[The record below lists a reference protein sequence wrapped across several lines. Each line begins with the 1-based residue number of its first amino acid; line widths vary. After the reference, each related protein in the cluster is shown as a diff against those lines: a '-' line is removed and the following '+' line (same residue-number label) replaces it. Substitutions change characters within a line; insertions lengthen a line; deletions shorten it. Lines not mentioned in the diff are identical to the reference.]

1 MRAVRIEQ
9 PGSARG
15 LRLVEVEDPVPGPGE
30 ILVDVHATA
39 LNRADWLQVL
49 GKYPV
54 PPGTPEDLPGME
66 YAGTVRAAGV
76 RAVRFRPGDLVMGLV
91 PGAAFAERLVTHE
104 REAVPVPEPVSLTD
118 AAAIPEA
125 FFTAFDALVLQGGL
139 GAGERVLVHAIT
151 SGIGTAA
158 MQIVHASGSMVL
170 GTGRDA
176 GKLERAA
183 ALGSFT
189 ALTVARDTPRFAE
202 RVLELTGGA
211 GVDLVLECTGHF
223 TDREGASKHLGAGA
237 RKVLISAPAKGP
249 DVTIAFGVNDAAYD
263 PAKHHIVSAA
273 SCTTNCLAPTAKVL
287 MDAFGIEKGMMTTVH
302 SYTNDQRVLDLTHKD
317 LRRARAAALSMIPT
331 STGAAKAIGEVL
343 PALKGKMNGMSVR
356 VPTPNVSLVD
366 LTVLTSKPTTVEAV
380 NDVYRRAAEGPL
392 KNILEFSTDETVSVD
407 FNGNPHSASVD
418 GTNTFVIDGNLVKV
432 MAWYDNEWGFSNRMV
447 DLTKMLISRR

>member
-54 PPGTPEDLPGME
+54 PPGTPPDLPGME

-76 RAVRFRPGDLVMGLV
+76 RAVRFRPGDRVMGLV

-151 SGIGTAA
+151 SGVGTAA

-189 ALTVARDTPRFAE
+189 ALSVPRDTPRFAE

-211 GVDLVLECTGHF
+211 GVDLVLDLVGGRYTAESL
-223 TDREGASKHLGAGA
+223 A
-237 RKVLISAPAKGP
+237 
-249 DVTIAFGVNDAAYD
+249 
-263 PAKHHIVSAA
+263 
-273 SCTTNCLAPTAKVL
+273 CLAP
-287 MDAFGIEKGMMTTVH
+287 GGRMMLVGTVDGVK
-302 SYTNDQRVLDLTHKD
+302 SELDLRLALGKRARIIGTV
-317 LRRARAAALSMIPT
+317 LRARALEEKMSLAR
-331 STGAAKAIGEVL
+331 EVERHVL
-343 PALKGKMNGMSVR
+343 PLFARGVYHPVVDRVLPVDRVAEAFEHLVADRNVGKI
-356 VPTPNVSLVD
+356 
-366 LTVLTSKPTTVEAV
+366 VL
-380 NDVYRRAAEGPL
+380 
-392 KNILEFSTDETVSVD
+392 
-407 FNGNPHSASVD
+407 
-418 GTNTFVIDGNLVKV
+418 
-432 MAWYDNEWGFSNRMV
+432 AWSGR
-447 DLTKMLISRR
+447 

>member
-54 PPGTPEDLPGME
+54 PPGTPADLPGME

-76 RAVRFRPGDLVMGLV
+76 PAVRFRPGDRVMGLV

-125 FFTAFDALVLQGGL
+125 FFTAFDALVLQGDL
-139 GAGERVLVHAIT
+139 GAGERVLVHAMT
-151 SGIGTAA
+151 SGVGTAA

-189 ALTVARDTPRFAE
+189 ALTVPRDTPRFAE

-211 GVDLVLECTGHF
+211 GVDLVLDLVGGRYTAESL
-223 TDREGASKHLGAGA
+223 A
-237 RKVLISAPAKGP
+237 
-249 DVTIAFGVNDAAYD
+249 
-263 PAKHHIVSAA
+263 
-273 SCTTNCLAPTAKVL
+273 CLAARGRMMLVGTVDGVKSELDLRLALGKRARIIGTVL
-287 MDAFGIEKGMMTTVH
+287 RSRAPEERMALAREVERHVLPLFARGTYRPVVD
-302 SYTNDQRVLDLTHKD
+302 RVLPVDRVAEAFEHLVADRNVGK
-317 LRRARAAALSMIPT
+317 I
-331 STGAAKAIGEVL
+331 VL
-343 PALKGKMNGMSVR
+343 
-356 VPTPNVSLVD
+356 
-366 LTVLTSKPTTVEAV
+366 
-380 NDVYRRAAEGPL
+380 
-392 KNILEFSTDETVSVD
+392 
-407 FNGNPHSASVD
+407 
-418 GTNTFVIDGNLVKV
+418 
-432 MAWYDNEWGFSNRMV
+432 AWSGR
-447 DLTKMLISRR
+447 

>member
-54 PPGTPEDLPGME
+54 PPGTPADLPGME

-76 RAVRFRPGDLVMGLV
+76 PAVRVRPGDRVMGLV

-151 SGIGTAA
+151 SGVGTAA

-183 ALGSFT
+183 ALGSFA

-211 GVDLVLECTGHF
+211 GVDLVLDLVGGRYTAESL
-223 TDREGASKHLGAGA
+223 A
-237 RKVLISAPAKGP
+237 
-249 DVTIAFGVNDAAYD
+249 
-263 PAKHHIVSAA
+263 
-273 SCTTNCLAPTAKVL
+273 CLAP
-287 MDAFGIEKGMMTTVH
+287 GGRMMLVGTVDGVK
-302 SYTNDQRVLDLTHKD
+302 SELDLRLALGKRARIIGTV
-317 LRRARAAALSMIPT
+317 LRARALEEKMSLAR
-331 STGAAKAIGEVL
+331 EVERHVL
-343 PALKGKMNGMSVR
+343 PLFARGVYHPVVDRVLPVDRVAEAFEHLVADRNVGKI
-356 VPTPNVSLVD
+356 
-366 LTVLTSKPTTVEAV
+366 VL
-380 NDVYRRAAEGPL
+380 
-392 KNILEFSTDETVSVD
+392 
-407 FNGNPHSASVD
+407 
-418 GTNTFVIDGNLVKV
+418 
-432 MAWYDNEWGFSNRMV
+432 AWSGR
-447 DLTKMLISRR
+447 

>member
-39 LNRADWLQVL
+39 LNRAAWLQVL

-54 PPGTPEDLPGME
+54 PPGTPPDLPGME

-76 RAVRFRPGDLVMGLV
+76 RAVRFRPGDRVMGLV

-125 FFTAFDALVLQGGL
+125 FFTAFDALVLQGDL
-139 GAGERVLVHAIT
+139 GAGERVLVHAMT
-151 SGIGTAA
+151 SGVGTAA

-189 ALTVARDTPRFAE
+189 ALTVPRDTPRFAE
-202 RVLELTGGA
+202 RVLELTAGA
-211 GVDLVLECTGHF
+211 GVDLVLDLVGGRYTAESL
-223 TDREGASKHLGAGA
+223 A
-237 RKVLISAPAKGP
+237 
-249 DVTIAFGVNDAAYD
+249 
-263 PAKHHIVSAA
+263 
-273 SCTTNCLAPTAKVL
+273 CLAPR
-287 MDAFGIEKGMMTTVH
+287 GRMMLVGTVDGVK
-302 SYTNDQRVLDLTHKD
+302 SELDLRLALGKRARIIGTV
-317 LRRARAAALSMIPT
+317 LRARALEEKMSLAR
-331 STGAAKAIGEVL
+331 EVERHVL
-343 PALKGKMNGMSVR
+343 PLFARGVYHPVVDRVLPVDRVAEAFEHLVADRNVGKI
-356 VPTPNVSLVD
+356 
-366 LTVLTSKPTTVEAV
+366 VL
-380 NDVYRRAAEGPL
+380 
-392 KNILEFSTDETVSVD
+392 
-407 FNGNPHSASVD
+407 
-418 GTNTFVIDGNLVKV
+418 
-432 MAWYDNEWGFSNRMV
+432 AWSGR
-447 DLTKMLISRR
+447 

>member
-54 PPGTPEDLPGME
+54 PPGTPADLPGME

-76 RAVRFRPGDLVMGLV
+76 PAVRFRPGDRVMGLV

-151 SGIGTAA
+151 SGVGTAA

-189 ALTVARDTPRFAE
+189 ALTVPRDTPRFAE

-211 GVDLVLECTGHF
+211 GVDLVGG
-223 TDREGASKHLGAGA
+223 RY
-237 RKVLISAPAKGP
+237 P
-249 DVTIAFGVNDAAYD
+249 
-263 PAKHHIVSAA
+263 AA
-273 SCTTNCLAPTAKVL
+273 SLACLAPR
-287 MDAFGIEKGMMTTVH
+287 GRMMLVGTVDGVK
-302 SYTNDQRVLDLTHKD
+302 SELDLRLALGKRARILGTV
-317 LRRARAAALSMIPT
+317 LRARALEEKMSLAR
-331 STGAAKAIGEVL
+331 EVERHVL
-343 PALKGKMNGMSVR
+343 PLFARGVYHPVVDRVLPVDRVAEAFEHLVADRNVGKI
-356 VPTPNVSLVD
+356 
-366 LTVLTSKPTTVEAV
+366 VL
-380 NDVYRRAAEGPL
+380 
-392 KNILEFSTDETVSVD
+392 
-407 FNGNPHSASVD
+407 
-418 GTNTFVIDGNLVKV
+418 
-432 MAWYDNEWGFSNRMV
+432 AWSGR
-447 DLTKMLISRR
+447 

>member
-54 PPGTPEDLPGME
+54 PPGTPADLPGME

-76 RAVRFRPGDLVMGLV
+76 PAVRFRPGDRVMGLV

-151 SGIGTAA
+151 SGVGTAA

-183 ALGSFT
+183 ALGSFA

-211 GVDLVLECTGHF
+211 GVDLVLDLVGGRYTAESL
-223 TDREGASKHLGAGA
+223 A
-237 RKVLISAPAKGP
+237 
-249 DVTIAFGVNDAAYD
+249 
-263 PAKHHIVSAA
+263 
-273 SCTTNCLAPTAKVL
+273 CLAP
-287 MDAFGIEKGMMTTVH
+287 GGRMMLVGTVDGVK
-302 SYTNDQRVLDLTHKD
+302 SELDLRLALGKRARILGTV
-317 LRRARAAALSMIPT
+317 LRARALEEKMSLAR
-331 STGAAKAIGEVL
+331 EVERHVL
-343 PALKGKMNGMSVR
+343 PLFARGVYHPVVDRVLPVDRVAEAFEHLVADRNVGKI
-356 VPTPNVSLVD
+356 
-366 LTVLTSKPTTVEAV
+366 VL
-380 NDVYRRAAEGPL
+380 
-392 KNILEFSTDETVSVD
+392 
-407 FNGNPHSASVD
+407 
-418 GTNTFVIDGNLVKV
+418 
-432 MAWYDNEWGFSNRMV
+432 AWSGR
-447 DLTKMLISRR
+447 

>member
-30 ILVDVHATA
+30 ILVDVKATA
-39 LNRADWLQVL
+39 LNRADWLQIL

-54 PPGTPEDLPGME
+54 PAGTPSDLPGME
-66 YAGTVRAAGV
+66 YAGTVRAAGA
-76 RAVRFRPGDLVMGLV
+76 RAVRFRPGDRVMGLV

-104 REAVPVPEPVSLTD
+104 REAVPVPEPVPLTD

-151 SGIGTAA
+151 SGVGTAA
-158 MQIVHASGSMVL
+158 LQIVHASGSVVV

-211 GVDLVLECTGHF
+211 GVNLVLDLVGGRYTAESL
-223 TDREGASKHLGAGA
+223 A
-237 RKVLISAPAKGP
+237 
-249 DVTIAFGVNDAAYD
+249 
-263 PAKHHIVSAA
+263 
-273 SCTTNCLAPTAKVL
+273 CLAPR
-287 MDAFGIEKGMMTTVH
+287 GRMMLVGTVDGVK
-302 SYTNDQRVLDLTHKD
+302 SELDLRLALGKRARIIGTV
-317 LRRARAAALSMIPT
+317 LRARALEEKMAL
-331 STGAAKAIGEVL
+331 AREVERHVL
-343 PALKGKMNGMSVR
+343 PLFARGVYHPVVDRVLPVDQVAEAFEHLVADRNVGKI
-356 VPTPNVSLVD
+356 
-366 LTVLTSKPTTVEAV
+366 VL
-380 NDVYRRAAEGPL
+380 
-392 KNILEFSTDETVSVD
+392 
-407 FNGNPHSASVD
+407 
-418 GTNTFVIDGNLVKV
+418 
-432 MAWYDNEWGFSNRMV
+432 AWSGR
-447 DLTKMLISRR
+447 

>member
-183 ALGSFT
+183 ALGSFA

-202 RVLELTGGA
+202 RVLELTAGA
-211 GVDLVLECTGHF
+211 GVDLVLDLVGGRYTAESL
-223 TDREGASKHLGAGA
+223 A
-237 RKVLISAPAKGP
+237 
-249 DVTIAFGVNDAAYD
+249 
-263 PAKHHIVSAA
+263 
-273 SCTTNCLAPTAKVL
+273 CLAPR
-287 MDAFGIEKGMMTTVH
+287 GRMMLVGTVDGVK
-302 SYTNDQRVLDLTHKD
+302 SELDLRLALGKRARIIGTV
-317 LRRARAAALSMIPT
+317 LRARALEEKMSLAR
-331 STGAAKAIGEVL
+331 EVERHVL
-343 PALKGKMNGMSVR
+343 PLFARGVYHPVVDRVLPVDRVAEAFEHLVADRNVGKI
-356 VPTPNVSLVD
+356 
-366 LTVLTSKPTTVEAV
+366 VL
-380 NDVYRRAAEGPL
+380 
-392 KNILEFSTDETVSVD
+392 
-407 FNGNPHSASVD
+407 
-418 GTNTFVIDGNLVKV
+418 
-432 MAWYDNEWGFSNRMV
+432 AWSGR
-447 DLTKMLISRR
+447 